1 MAEHRTRTTADRKML
16 RTGLVGSIV
25 AALCCF
31 TPLLVVIVA
40 GAGLSAIIGYLDY
53 ALFPLLF
60 ASLGVV
66 AQALWLR
73 AGRPGRNPKSIVI
86 LLAIGLSAL
95 VIGSG
100 FALAVPLSGAAAL
113 AVAAYWRWLERGNT
127 GSGARAS
134 TETNRTGVHHE
145 RPL

>member
-1 MAEHRTRTTADRKML
+1 MAEHRTRSTTDPKML
-16 RTGLVGSIV
+16 RTGLVSSIV

-73 AGRPGRNPKSIVI
+73 AGKPGRSPKTGLII
-86 LLAIGLSAL
+86 LAIGLSVL

-113 AVAAYWRWLERGNT
+113 AVAAYWRWLERGDT
-127 GSGARAS
+127 GSGNRAS
-134 TETNRTGVHHE
+134 SETH
-145 RPL
+145 

>member
-1 MAEHRTRTTADRKML
+1 MEEHGEHRTRSTTDSNML

-31 TPLLVVIVA
+31 TPLLVMIVA

-73 AGRPGRNPKSIVI
+73 AGKPGRSPKTGLIT
-86 LLAIGLSAL
+86 LAIGLSVL

-100 FALAVPLSGAAAL
+100 FAFAVPLSGAVAL
-113 AVAAYWRWLERGNT
+113 AVVVYWRWLERGDT
-127 GSGARAS
+127 GSGNRAS
-134 TETNRTGVHHE
+134 SETN
-145 RPL
+145 